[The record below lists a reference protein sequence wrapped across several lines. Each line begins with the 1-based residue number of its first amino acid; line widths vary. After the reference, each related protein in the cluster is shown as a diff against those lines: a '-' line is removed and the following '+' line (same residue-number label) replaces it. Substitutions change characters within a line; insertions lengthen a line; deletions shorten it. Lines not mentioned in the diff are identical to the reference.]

1 MAELKDRVL
10 KAKLR
15 FGLYHSMFEWFHP
28 LYLADKAS
36 NFSTNVSPTDRPTLA
51 SCTDHHPKKPIIQ
64 CNPIPQPRSPQ
75 QGFVTE
81 KVLPEL
87 RELVERFQPD
97 VLWSDGDGEATSKYW
112 RSQDFLAWLYNDS
125 PVRESVVTN
134 DRWGAGC
141 PCTHGG
147 FFSCN
152 DRFVP
157 GALQPHKYESCQTID
172 RWSWGYR
179 REARI
184 EDFLSLHD
192 ILKLLVSVV
201 ATNGNLL
208 LNVGPDHLG
217 IIHPVFE
224 ERLRGLGAWLALNGA
239 AIYATRPWDRA
250 QSDPASPE
258 TVWYTT
264 AAGGALL
271 LYAIL
276 LEWPTTPAD
285 NGGEGEVTPLLL
297 RLASPKAPGAV
308 APGGGGGGAAAAA
321 ARGLRHSTTEAE
333 AEGRGPPT
341 VSLLGY
347 GDPLVPWR
355 AAEGGEEGIVL
366 DLTALARDARVPKRE
381 WAWAFVL
388 EGFE

>member
-1 MAELKDRVL
+1 
-10 KAKLR
+10 
-15 FGLYHSMFEWFHP
+15 MFEWFHP
-28 LYLADKAS
+28 LYLADKAA
-36 NFSTNVSPTDRPTLA
+36 NFSTNVSPTDRRLYPHQVPT
-51 SCTDHHPKKPIIQ
+51 STQ
-64 CNPIPQPRSPQ
+64 TNPSSNQIPQPRSAQ
-75 QGFVTE
+75 QAFVIE

-87 RELVERFQPD
+87 RDLVERFQPD
-97 VLWSDGDGEATSKYW
+97 VLWSDGDGEATSEYW

-147 FFSCN
+147 FFSCD

-192 ILKLLVSVV
+192 ILRLLVSVV

-208 LNVGPDHLG
+208 LNVAPDHLG

-224 ERLRGLGAWLALNGA
+224 ERLRGLGAWLAVNGA
-239 AIYATRPWDRA
+239 AIYATRPWDRT

-264 AAGGALL
+264 AAGGEL

-276 LEWPTTPAD
+276 LEWPAAAD
-285 NGGEGEVTPLLL
+285 NDGEGEAAPLLL
-297 RLASPKAPGAV
+297 RLASPKTPRAV
-308 APGGGGGGAAAAA
+308 VPGGGGGGGGGVTVAAA

-347 GDPLVPWR
+347 GDPLVPWL
-355 AAEGGEEGIVL
+355 AAEDGEEGIVL